1 MSALAVGLPETL
13 IARREEG
20 VLRLTLNRP
29 ESLNALDKTLY
40 HALAD
45 ALAAAEADD
54 AIAAVL
60 IEGAGE
66 SFCAG
71 NDLHDF
77 LGVGGR
83 EQALD
88 APRRLLEALASFT
101 KPLVARVQG
110 HAVGIGTTLLLHCD
124 LVLCRD
130 DARFALPFTR
140 LGLVPEGGSSLLLPG
155 LVGHPRAFAWLV
167 LGEPC
172 DAEEAQR
179 LGLVNVALPGEA
191 LDAELERYLSRLLSL
206 PQAAVRESKA
216 LLRAPRREALA
227 EVMREELAAFAARL
241 ASDEAQAALRGML
254 EKRR

>member
-1 MSALAVGLPETL
+1 MNALALSLPETL
-13 IARREEG
+13 IGRRDG
-20 VLRLTLNRP
+20 ALLRLTLNRP
-29 ESLNALDKTLY
+29 GSLNALDKALY

-54 AIAAVL
+54 EIAVVL
-60 IEGAGE
+60 IDGAGE

-77 LGVGGR
+77 LDAGDR
-83 EQALD
+83 DEALA
-88 APRRLLEALASFT
+88 APRRLLEALASFS

-155 LVGHPRAFAWLV
+155 LVGHPRAFEWLV
-167 LGEPC
+167 MGEPC
-172 DAEEAQR
+172 DAEEARR
-179 LGLVNVALPGEA
+179 LGLVNAVLPGEA
-191 LDAELERYLSRLLSL
+191 LDAAVERYLTRLLAL
-206 PQAAVRESKA
+206 PQAAVCQSKA

-227 EVMREELAAFAARL
+227 EVMREELAAFAERL
-241 ASDEAQAALRGML
+241 ESPEAQAALRSML